1 MQKENYSSFYDQSA
15 IVHQVGD
22 ATLNGADIDT
32 RGYDSLTFPIS
43 FGEISSV
50 SFASYWVI
58 RMQHTDASALGAGPS
73 DYADV
78 QGSHV
83 IGSGMSLGHTLT
95 SGILFSID
103 TSALSNLTTCYGYR
117 GTKRYVR
124 LVLEEKGNLSTIG
137 IAATARLGHGA
148 QWPAVGGVDVTL

>member
-1 MQKENYSSFYDQSA
+1 MQKESYHSFYEIPA

-22 ATLNGADIDT
+22 ADVTGADIDT

-73 DYADV
+73 AYADV
-78 QGSHV
+78 EGSHV
-83 IGSGMSLGHTLT
+83 IGSGMSLGHVLT

-103 TSALSNLTTCYGYR
+103 GSTLSNLTTLYGYR

-137 IAATARLGHGA
+137 ICATARLGHSA
-148 QWPAVGGVDVTL
+148 QWPAVGGVAVVL